1 MKPKDPLGL
10 LRHHV
15 TGAIER
21 GEATPIVE
29 TPDWPKNPD
38 GTPKRMGELTPA
50 QQREQFSAALKRLK
64 PEFANLGV
72 KLVEGKDH

>member
-1 MKPKDPLGL
+1 MK
-10 LRHHV
+10 
-15 TGAIER
+15 
-21 GEATPIVE
+21 